1 MEGREK
7 RNEDKDGIM
16 TRVKACEEKT
26 PDRSSS
32 IFAGFSNPRASTN
45 RKSEGQELYLYF
57 ERKSPVQ
64 PILSM
69 NKSSCNFKQKA
80 IWQLAPENQCSKETD
95 TARRGWTPVT
105 RFKFHAKGTPD
116 GPEIEMFSD
125 TKNTRVFPAN
135 GREFQIN
142 GTRSFNYSNQQ

>member
-1 MEGREK
+1 MGGREK

-32 IFAGFSNPRASTN
+32 IFVDFSNPRASTN
-45 RKSEGQELYLYF
+45 RNSEGKELHLYF
-57 ERKSPVQ
+57 EQKSPVQ

-80 IWQLAPENQCSKETD
+80 IWQLAPENQCSKETV

-105 RFKFHAKGTPD
+105 RFKFHALAHPTGWKFKCFLTPK
-116 GPEIEMFSD
+116 I
-125 TKNTRVFPAN
+125 
-135 GREFQIN
+135 REFPLQMAEN
-142 GTRSFNYSNQQ
+142 FK

>member
-1 MEGREK
+1 MISGSDFKPFQPVLVGGREGE

-32 IFAGFSNPRASTN
+32 IFAGFSNPRASRN
-45 RKSEGQELYLYF
+45 RNSEGQELHLYF

-80 IWQLAPENQCSKETD
+80 IW
-95 TARRGWTPVT
+95 
-105 RFKFHAKGTPD
+105 
-116 GPEIEMFSD
+116 
-125 TKNTRVFPAN
+125 
-135 GREFQIN
+135 
-142 GTRSFNYSNQQ
+142 

>member
-1 MEGREK
+1 MGGREK
-7 RNEDKDGIM
+7 RNEDKDGIV

-45 RKSEGQELYLYF
+45 RNSEGQELHLYF

-80 IWQLAPENQCSKETD
+80 IWQLAPENQCSKETV
-95 TARRGWTPVT
+95 TARRCWTPVT

-116 GPEIEMFSD
+116 GPEMCIIMHTDTHEERLYFFSYCWFEQL
-125 TKNTRVFPAN
+125 KLLVPF
-135 GREFQIN
+135 I
-142 GTRSFNYSNQQ
+142 